1 MEKLRDAT
9 RGAKA
14 TREGAA
20 PVQADLEVMGVP
32 QGLGKMIKVGQ
43 ESEVEVE
50 TETTMTAS
58 QMIGRELG
66 QAGPSASTTCAASM
80 VVYVDELRLHSFAAS
95 IATPEIYVR
104 KKSAHTFSSTAA
116 GGVQSTYNVI

>member
-50 TETTMTAS
+50 TETMMTAS
-58 QMIGRELG
+58 KTIGRELE
-66 QAGPSASTTCAASM
+66 QAGP
-80 VVYVDELRLHSFAAS
+80 
-95 IATPEIYVR
+95 P
-104 KKSAHTFSSTAA
+104 
-116 GGVQSTYNVI
+116 